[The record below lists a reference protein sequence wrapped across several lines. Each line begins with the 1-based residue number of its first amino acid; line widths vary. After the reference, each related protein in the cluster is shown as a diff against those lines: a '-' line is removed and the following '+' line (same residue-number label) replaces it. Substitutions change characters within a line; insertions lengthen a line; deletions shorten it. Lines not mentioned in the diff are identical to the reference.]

1 MRFTSRRAGHA
12 LAIALIA
19 SIPAGAVAAPP
30 PVASSPKIAAPT
42 NVRAA
47 RSASDCAA
55 HEPFG
60 RAPLCATIFHP
71 GNAFLMWDWQPG
83 TGLAALDG
91 YRVYRVDRGLKKLE
105 ATAPNKQ
112 AETIV
117 ELPLPT
123 GGTGGYSGKCYA
135 VTAFAGTTES
145 APSEPFCAAVAVA
158 SPATPAPPQATAPPK
173 QSTPAPAPSPSGTAQ
188 VGGLIALQRSRSA
201 PVAAPTA
208 TPKLKLVES
217 STTRIVAASQLS
229 LAAPANV
236 HSASGPQECAAH
248 VGTLGA
254 LICPDMVKNGN
265 VLLVWDWSGPASG
278 PNAAIDGYRVYRVDG
293 GLKQLVD
300 TVANKK
306 DQTLSNVPKPSGGYT
321 GKCYA
326 ATAYAGSRESAFSPA
341 FCAGGGSAAT
351 TTRLPANHVRSVAQ
365 TRQNFD
371 LSHNDSGLIVGFEY
385 FADKELLG
393 DNWSNRIHRSAFAF
407 DVSGLQNRRLV
418 RATLRFTI
426 AASYGD
432 GFGNNHSCTTDID
445 TGTEFWWNSG
455 GWLGSAHDSAAN
467 AGYQIEPGETGPE
480 IPVDVTAVVTPWL
493 SGSPN
498 YGFVLKN
505 RDENLGAF
513 TNKKCLT
520 MYTNPTLEVTY
531 Y

>member
-1 MRFTSRRAGHA
+1 
-12 LAIALIA
+12 
-19 SIPAGAVAAPP
+19 
-30 PVASSPKIAAPT
+30 
-42 NVRAA
+42 
-47 RSASDCAA
+47 
-55 HEPFG
+55 
-60 RAPLCATIFHP
+60 
-71 GNAFLMWDWQPG
+71 MWDWQPG
-83 TGLAALDG
+83 TGPAALDG
-91 YRVYRVDRGLKKLE
+91 FRVYRVDRGLKKLE

-112 AETIV
+112 GETIV
-117 ELPLPT
+117 ELPLPP
-123 GGTGGYSGKCYA
+123 GGSGGYSGKCYA
-135 VTAFAGTTES
+135 VVAFVGTAES

-158 SPATPAPPQATAPPK
+158 PMATAAPQQPTPAPK
-173 QSTPAPAPSPSGTAQ
+173 QSTPAPKNATPAPATATPQ
-188 VGGLIALQRSRSA
+188 AGGLIAMQRARSA
-201 PVAAPTA
+201 AIAVPTPA
-208 TPKLKLVES
+208 PKLKLVES
-217 STTRIVAASQLS
+217 TTTRIVAASQLA
-229 LAAPANV
+229 LTAPVNV

-293 GLKQLVD
+293 GLKQIVD

-306 DQTLSNVPKPSGGYT
+306 DQTLSLVPKPAGGYT

-326 ATAYAGSRESAFSPA
+326 ATAYAGARESAFSPA

-351 TTRLPANHVRSVAQ
+351 TTRLPASHVRSVAQ

-371 LSHNDSGLIVGFEY
+371 LAHSDTGLVVGFEY

-426 AASYGD
+426 ASSGGT

-445 TGTEFWWNSG
+445 AGTEFWWTSG
-455 GWLGSAHDSAAN
+455 GWLVSAHDNPSPN
-467 AGYQIEPGETGPE
+467 SGYRLEPGETGPD
-480 IPVDVTAVVTPWL
+480 ISVDVTQMVAPWL

-498 YGFVLKN
+498 YGFILKN

-513 TNKKCLT
+513 TNKTCIT
-520 MYTNPTLEVTY
+520 IYTNPTLELTY